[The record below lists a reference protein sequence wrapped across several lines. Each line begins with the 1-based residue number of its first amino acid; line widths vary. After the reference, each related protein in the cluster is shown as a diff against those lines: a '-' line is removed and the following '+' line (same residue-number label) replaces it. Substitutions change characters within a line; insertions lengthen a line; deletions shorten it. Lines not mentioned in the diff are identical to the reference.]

1 VEKTSL
7 EAAKADAE
15 MKVKELDKQKHDR
28 ETLAELAVAKKEV
41 EALKVTV
48 TQMEEERESKGSQ
61 QLGELEGRVTE
72 LDQKLW
78 EATQS
83 EAAVKVELDC
93 YKRLAQF
100 QKVVSLAGLGV
111 SMHCFLSR
119 KCGLVK
125 GRLWMKSCADSVK
138 CFNLSQCAVEVG
150 WLRQGKRG
158 GKQRD

>member
-83 EAAVKVELDC
+83 E
-93 YKRLAQF
+93 
-100 QKVVSLAGLGV
+100 
-111 SMHCFLSR
+111 
-119 KCGLVK
+119 VK
-125 GRLWMKSCADSVK
+125 GDIEIFCASLVHP
-138 CFNLSQCAVEVG
+138 LS
-150 WLRQGKRG
+150 
-158 GKQRD
+158 